1 MVRVRLKGV
10 ASAKRKL
17 PDGSTQTYYYAWRG
31 GPRLMGEPGSPEFVD
46 SFNKAV
52 AGRASAPA
60 KSGTL
65 AGLIRTY
72 TASSDYPK
80 SASSQRA
87 YRTYLRLIEDRFGD
101 MEMAALEDRR
111 VRGIFKDW
119 RDEMKETP
127 RKADYAWSV
136 LTKLLNYAKDRGAIS
151 ANPCDR
157 GGRLSSPDRT
167 DNVWADEHIEAFLAV
182 APFEVAIVF
191 WAALWTAQRQNDL
204 LKLPRSAIKDGIL
217 RLRQSKTGARVAMPV
232 PSPLVE
238 GLERNP
244 KHGVVLFNNS
254 DGLPWTS
261 DGFRTSFGKTC
272 EKAGIE
278 DLTFHDLRGT
288 FSNRAAAA
296 GCTPSEIASVT
307 GHQIEGSG
315 TLGASY
321 LQRNLELAT
330 TCIRRVEENETGT
343 ILQNGLQ
350 KVQNRPSKKPGSK
363 VNIRGRKIALS
374 GT

>member
-17 PDGSTQTYYYAWRG
+17 PDGSYQTYYYAWRG
-31 GPRLMGEPGSPEFVD
+31 GPRLQGEPGTPEFVD
-46 SFNKAV
+46 SYNKAV
-52 AGRASAPA
+52 AGRSLAAA
-60 KSGTL
+60 KSGTV
-65 AGLIRTY
+65 AGLIRLY
-72 TASSDYPK
+72 TASSDYPNA
-80 SASSQRA
+80 ASSQKA

-111 VRGIFKDW
+111 VRGVFKDW

-136 LTKLLNYAKDRGAIS
+136 LVKLLNYAKDRGDLS
-151 ANPCDR
+151 VNPCDR

-167 DNVWADEHIEAFLAV
+167 DNVWTDTHIEAFLTV

-191 WAALWTAQRQNDL
+191 WAAIWTAQRQNDL
-204 LKLPRSAIKDGIL
+204 LRLTRSSIKDGIL
-217 RLRQSKTGARVAMPV
+217 RLKQSKTGARVAMPV
-232 PSPLVE
+232 PTPLAE
-238 GLERNP
+238 GLARNP
-244 KHGVVLFNNS
+244 AHGLVIFNNS

-261 DGFRTSFGKTC
+261 DGFRTSFGKVC

-321 LQRNLELAT
+321 LQRNLELAM
-330 TCIRRVEENETGT
+330 TCIRRVEENEAGT

-350 KVQNRPSKKPGSK
+350 KVQNRPSKKLGSK
-363 VNIRGRKIALS
+363 INIRGRKSAVS
-374 GT
+374 ST